1 MTEAVCENSIAA
13 SVTFTAEIKSFSAG
27 FFRLKRKAFQR
38 DYTKGFILSLA
49 RLIFEHLYRY

>member
-27 FFRLKRKAFQR
+27 FFRLKRKAFHVSVSPVWE
-38 DYTKGFILSLA
+38 LSKT
-49 RLIFEHLYRY
+49 